1 MAQIIVTAATPM
13 AEDHAK
19 EFDPPDD
26 IKEESEEELR
36 GIQEEDEEE
45 YDSEEEVKKS
55 TQILKDNK
63 PKEPEIKSSPPDN
76 GPIKIVESPPKHQEV
91 IKDLNSN
98 KQKPMPEVDNKFE
111 ANFEANFDDA
121 FGEAFGE
128 VKAIEETNT
137 FDDTN
142 FDDAFGEEDP
152 PKMVV
157 GGRASIPD
165 ELAPHQLA
173 RLQNLK
179 ESNA

>member
-1 MAQIIVTAATPM
+1 M

-36 GIQEEDEEE
+36 EIQEEDEDEE
-45 YDSEEEVKKS
+45 SEEEIKQS
-55 TQILKDNK
+55 TPIVKDNK
-63 PKEPEIKSSPPDN
+63 PKEPEKKSSPPDSE
-76 GPIKIVESPPKHQEV
+76 PIKMVESPPKNQE
-91 IKDLNSN
+91 IYDDLNSN
-98 KQKPMPEVDNKFE
+98 KPEVDNKFEAKFE

-121 FGEAFGE
+121 FGEALGE
-128 VKAIEETNT
+128 VKAIDETNA
-137 FDDTN
+137 FDDAN
-142 FDDAFGEEDP
+142 FDDAFGEEEP

>member
-1 MAQIIVTAATPM
+1 M

-36 GIQEEDEEE
+36 EIQEEDEDEE
-45 YDSEEEVKKS
+45 SEEEIKQS
-55 TQILKDNK
+55 TPIVKDNK
-63 PKEPEIKSSPPDN
+63 PKEPEKKSSPPDS
-76 GPIKIVESPPKHQEV
+76 GPIKMVESPPKNQE
-91 IKDLNSN
+91 IYDDLNSN
-98 KQKPMPEVDNKFE
+98 KPEVDNKFEAKFE

-121 FGEAFGE
+121 FGEALGE
-128 VKAIEETNT
+128 VKAIDETNA
-137 FDDTN
+137 FDDAN
-142 FDDAFGEEDP
+142 FDDAFGEEEP

>member
-1 MAQIIVTAATPM
+1 M

-36 GIQEEDEEE
+36 EIQEEDEDEE
-45 YDSEEEVKKS
+45 SEEEVKKS
-55 TQILKDNK
+55 TPIVKDNK
-63 PKEPEIKSSPPDN
+63 PKEPEKKSSPPDS
-76 GPIKIVESPPKHQEV
+76 GPIKMVESPPTNQETFD
-91 IKDLNSN
+91 DLNSN
-98 KQKPMPEVDNKFE
+98 KQEPIPEIDNKFE

-121 FGEAFGE
+121 FGEALGE
-128 VKAIEETNT
+128 VKAIDQTNA
-137 FDDTN
+137 FDDAS
-142 FDDAFGEEDP
+142 FDDAFDEEEP

>member
-1 MAQIIVTAATPM
+1 M

-36 GIQEEDEEE
+36 EIQEEDEDEE
-45 YDSEEEVKKS
+45 SEEEVKKS
-55 TQILKDNK
+55 TQIIKDNK
-63 PKEPEIKSSPPDN
+63 PKEPEKKSSPPDS
-76 GPIKIVESPPKHQEV
+76 GPIKMVESPPKNQEMYD
-91 IKDLNSN
+91 DLNSN
-98 KQKPMPEVDNKFE
+98 KQAAIPDVDNKFE

-121 FGEAFGE
+121 FGEALGE
-128 VKAIEETNT
+128 VKAIDETNA
-137 FDDTN
+137 FDDAN
-142 FDDAFGEEDP
+142 FDDAFGEEAP